1 MALRITTLAATLLL
15 SATVVSANAIPL
27 TCLGPGGR
35 EVSLGVQACLPTGQ
49 GPRLAVCSRVL
60 NLSSWAV
67 TEVGCM
73 PSPQAG

>member
-1 MALRITTLAATLLL
+1 MALRIATLAASLLL
-15 SATVVSANAIPL
+15 SVTGVCANTIPL

-60 NLSSWAV
+60 NVSSWAF
-67 TEVGCM
+67 TEIGCM
-73 PSPQAG
+73 PSP

>member
-1 MALRITTLAATLLL
+1 MALRIATFAASLLL
-15 SATVVSANAIPL
+15 SVTVVSANTIPL

-60 NLSSWAV
+60 NVSSWAV
-67 TEVGCM
+67 TEIGCM
-73 PSPQAG
+73 PSPGAR